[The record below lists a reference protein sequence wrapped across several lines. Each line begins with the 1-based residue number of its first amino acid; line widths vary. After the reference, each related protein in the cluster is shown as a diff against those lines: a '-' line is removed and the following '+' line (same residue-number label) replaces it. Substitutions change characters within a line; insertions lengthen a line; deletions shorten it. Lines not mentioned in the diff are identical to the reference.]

1 MNMAEFLI
9 EPPARCPGWVAA
21 LTTPIT
27 AALNKLNEEMESMN
41 TKMDSMQTNFDDKF
55 EKFSTEIMK
64 DVVKA
69 TKLATDAIEITKSYD
84 ERLHKIEIN
93 QKHMNVKYDGVV
105 EYCKQLEKRCD
116 NQESYSRR
124 NNLLIRGIIENDEN
138 ADDCARV
145 AKDFFVHKLSMTED
159 EVNRIEFVRCH
170 RIGKKALYNGGI
182 NKKRPIIVRFEQFS
196 DKSEVWGK
204 RFQLKDKNYSIS
216 ENFAN
221 DVEYRR
227 RLLYPVLVAAK
238 KSGNYDKKAFLN
250 GDVLLINNVAYTMDN
265 IDELPKD
272 IHPYN
277 LSYKEN
283 DQWLIFGGMHSIFN
297 YLSNYYKQDLT
308 FKGVTYDNLES
319 AYQHQKAERFGDSVS
334 SSKILCAR
342 SPAEAKRIGSKIRN
356 FNSATWNNDNEA
368 IMLELLRIKFAPG
381 TALAQKLMS
390 TARKSLAEAGFSE
403 KFAIGVPLHHKDLFD
418 TTKWKKNLLG
428 QALMK
433 IRQELIK

>member
-1 MNMAEFLI
+1 M
-9 EPPARCPGWVAA
+9 
-21 LTTPIT
+21 
-27 AALNKLNEEMESMN
+27 
-41 TKMDSMQTNFDDKF
+41 
-55 EKFSTEIMK
+55 
-64 DVVKA
+64 
-69 TKLATDAIEITKSYD
+69 
-84 ERLHKIEIN
+84 
-93 QKHMNVKYDGVV
+93 
-105 EYCKQLEKRCD
+105 
-116 NQESYSRR
+116 
-124 NNLLIRGIIENDEN
+124 
-138 ADDCARV
+138 
-145 AKDFFVHKLSMTED
+145 
-159 EVNRIEFVRCH
+159 
-170 RIGKKALYNGGI
+170 
-182 NKKRPIIVRFEQFS
+182 
-196 DKSEVWGK
+196 
-204 RFQLKDKNYSIS
+204 
-216 ENFAN
+216 
-221 DVEYRR
+221 R